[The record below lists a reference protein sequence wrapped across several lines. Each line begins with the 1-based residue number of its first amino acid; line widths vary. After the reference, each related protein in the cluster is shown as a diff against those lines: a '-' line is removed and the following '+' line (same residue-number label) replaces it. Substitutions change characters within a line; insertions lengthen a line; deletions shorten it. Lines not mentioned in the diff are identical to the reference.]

1 MEIPGK
7 RTGTTHTNN
16 ANNIR
21 VIKENLR
28 HRRYHKGDQK
38 PDNINQKKKKKAT
51 CENFL
56 TQKKI
61 HKIWDMARK
70 PNLGIIRIEK
80 C

>member
-38 PDNINQKKKKKAT
+38 PDNINQKKKKKPHVKT
-51 CENFL
+51 S
-56 TQKKI
+56 
-61 HKIWDMARK
+61 
-70 PNLGIIRIEK
+70 
-80 C
+80 